1 MPVYAKFDEV
11 GLPLGFWPDDIFP
24 DGDDGERHSAIPVD
38 AIKITRQQWQ
48 AFLNNNGARRWED
61 GHVVPFEPP
70 PLPEAPVVLYPADL
84 WRRTTDDEAEQIE
97 GAMNAQSARLRNLFR
112 TAQTYQSDDPLW
124 PVLHEAAVQL
134 FGEDRAAELLA
145 PSF

>member
-1 MPVYAKFDEV
+1 MPVYAKFNEA

-24 DGDDGERHSAIPVD
+24 DAEDDARHPAIPANAVR
-38 AIKITRQQWQ
+38 ITRQQWQ

-61 GHVVPFEPP
+61 GHVVPYEPP
-70 PLPEAPVVLYPADL
+70 APPEPPVVLYPADL
-84 WRRTTDDEAEQIE
+84 WRRAGDEEAEQIE
-97 GAMNAQSARLRNLFR
+97 AAMNAQSARLRNLFR

-124 PVLHEAAVQL
+124 PVLHEAAVGL
-134 FGEDRAAELLA
+134 FGEERAAELLA